1 MSIKVIKH
9 VKYYIYTPFLYSTRA
24 ISTAANSAYLVID
37 PKKNLQDHFNAPPCP
52 PPPPIKSSS
61 SLGET
66 SRKDKVVTPTP
77 PKKPPRFRIGAS
89 GDVVENTEG
98 TGYDNDETSSMLLPI
113 KPHSKTLPVEYE
125 ETGSK
130 RTFKLPFIKRLN
142 HFKAPPCPPPPPI
155 NSSSLVGETS
165 RKDQVVT
172 PPKKPPRFRI
182 GASGDVV
189 ENTEGT
195 GYDND
200 ETSSMLLPIKPHSKT
215 LPMEYEEPGSK
226 KTFKLPFIKRHKTT
240 PREPPNIEE
249 EELVYDDIV
258 NCLNKSPLS
267 KTTPTEVPMTTPQ
280 SGNVSAV
287 FEKEKKKKKLPMT
300 PPSSNTTQ
308 IPPPESYQN
317 LYTPT
322 EFPGTTLT
330 FEDVSVNSK
339 GMGPPYYEFEIGP
352 SAFSPPSQPPGSGDT
367 SKDSKKA
374 EYYDFEIGPS
384 AFSPATQPPC
394 SETTPVAPPSKSFFK
409 LPSIKRLHSKSTP
422 TEKYGNVDEKK
433 KEVGDKFPTYSNTK
447 PSGDA
452 SKDSKKA
459 AYYEFQMGPSALLPP
474 TQPPCSETTPTE
486 VPPSKSFFKLP
497 KLLRSKSTSKEPTEK
512 YENVNEEVVPAAK
525 KLPKVP
531 PKTTPPSGVDSKNGE
546 VPMYHEIDVGPAA
559 LPIPIQ
565 LPYHNLPLTD
575 GTGTTLTPPV
585 VPGKKDKKKKP
596 PKTPDTSLT
605 DVPEAA
611 PTSAVKK
618 KETKKKKP
626 MTPPCPKD
634 PPTEA
639 PGTSGSK
646 DTPMYHEIDIHP
658 TATPPPIQQ
667 YASSQTTITDGPD
680 TKRTYAS
687 VKKTNKKPKTPP
699 RPNTPVTEVSE
710 NTLPSVDVTVK
721 EANKKPK
728 APPRPITPLR
738 EISETL
744 TSAYAPVKKEKPK
757 TLPRPTTPFTEV
769 SEDTS
774 TSAVTKKKSKT
785 LPHPKATPTELP
797 EITPTSVDM
806 KGKKPMTPP
815 RPKNI
820 IMPMDMGVVLRK
832 EEEDIYDDDV
842 FQ

>member
-1 MSIKVIKH
+1 MSNIMYI
-9 VKYYIYTPFLYSTRA
+9 YIYIYIYTSFLYSTRA

-77 PKKPPRFRIGAS
+77 PKKPPHFRIGAS

-98 TGYDNDETSSMLLPI
+98 SGYDNDETSSMLLPI
-113 KPHSKTLPVEYE
+113 KPHSKTVPMEYE

-155 NSSSLVGETS
+155 KSSSLVGETS
-165 RKDQVVT
+165 RKDKVVTTT

-189 ENTEGT
+189 ENTEGS
-195 GYDND
+195 GYEND

-226 KTFKLPFIKRHKTT
+226 KTFKLPFIKRLKTT
-240 PREPPNIEE
+240 PREHPNIEE
-249 EELVYDDIV
+249 EELVYDDII
-258 NCLNKSPLS
+258 NALNTLPLS
-267 KTTPTEVPMTTPQ
+267 KTTPTEVPMTIPQ

-287 FEKEKKKKKLPMT
+287 SEKEKKKKKLPMI
-300 PPSSNTTQ
+300 PPRSNTTQ
-308 IPPPESYQN
+308 RSPPESYQN

-322 EFPGTTLT
+322 EFPGTT

-339 GMGPPYYEFEIGP
+339 GVGPPYYEFQIGPSFLSPSTQPPGSGDASKDSKKPEYYEFEIGP
-352 SAFSPPSQPPGSGDT
+352 SAL
-367 SKDSKKA
+367 
-374 EYYDFEIGPS
+374 
-384 AFSPATQPPC
+384 SPATQPPC
-394 SETTPVAPPSKSFFK
+394 SETTPIASPSKSFFK
-409 LPSIKRLHSKSTP
+409 LPSIKRLHSKSTH

-459 AYYEFQMGPSALLPP
+459 AYYEFEVGPSALLPP
-474 TQPPCSETTPTE
+474 TQPSCSETTPTE

-525 KLPKVP
+525 KLSKVP
-531 PKTTPPSGVDSKNGE
+531 PKTTPPSGVDSKKE
-546 VPMYHEIDVGPAA
+546 VGPMYHEIDVGPAA
-559 LPIPIQ
+559 LSTPIQ

-575 GTGTTLTPPV
+575 GPGTTLPPPV
-585 VPGKKDKKKKP
+585 LPRNKDKKKKP

-646 DTPMYHEIDIHP
+646 DTPMYHEIDICP
-658 TATPPPIQQ
+658 TAVPAPIQQ

-680 TKRTYAS
+680 TRCTYAS

-699 RPNTPVTEVSE
+699 RPNTPVTEVWE
-710 NTLPSVDVTVK
+710 NTLPSVDVIV
-721 EANKKPK
+721 K

-744 TSAYAPVKKEKPK
+744 TSAYALVKKEKPK
-757 TLPRPTTPFTEV
+757 TLPRPMTPFTEV

-785 LPHPKATPTELP
+785 LPHPKATPTDFP
-797 EITPTSVDM
+797 ETTPTSVDM
-806 KGKKPMTPP
+806 KGKPMTPP

-820 IMPMDMGVVLRK
+820 TMPRDMGVVLQK